1 MVWHLNVLHLLFRL
15 ETMIVFSSIMYISIV
30 PMAVA
35 VLHIQHLASG
45 TPCLPT
51 SDLVHLLIFL
61 NDWQKTIFLTISH
74 CSNLLLLFTTL
85 SRIEVSSTFRSMTNT
100 YMSYNFYSLCFSI
113 LLCALVHSAYCHI
126 IFVWFVPF
134 KICVIC
140 YFIYL

>member
-35 VLHIQHLASG
+35 VLHIQHLVSG

-85 SRIEVSSTFRSMTNT
+85 SRIEVFLPLLDQWRTLISRTIFIVCVFLFYYAPLYIVPIATLFLYCLFHSSS
-100 YMSYNFYSLCFSI
+100 
-113 LLCALVHSAYCHI
+113 V
-126 IFVWFVPF
+126 
-134 KICVIC
+134 
-140 YFIYL
+140 